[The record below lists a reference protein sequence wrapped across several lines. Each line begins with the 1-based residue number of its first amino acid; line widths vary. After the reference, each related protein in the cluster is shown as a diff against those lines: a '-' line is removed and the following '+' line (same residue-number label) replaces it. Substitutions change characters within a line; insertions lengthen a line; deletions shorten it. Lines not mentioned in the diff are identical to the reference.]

1 MEMSK
6 ISPAMV
12 ETSVDY
18 LNRLLDENNV
28 KCNSAA
34 KRSAIISIIQL
45 LDENKLN
52 GLLESIREDYDKA
65 RKLIKYGESKQ
76 ETIDRMCVAT
86 NKLTAEIATKR
97 QELHR
102 LEKKGMQAIEEAKDK
117 EILPGERSRLRA
129 YEKAISIGEDAL
141 GNFSTSSQRMQV
153 IRSAG
158 IVAAGFTGSLT
169 AKQEGQKDS
178 GN

>member
-1 MEMSK
+1 MAMNK
-6 ISPAMV
+6 INPAMV
-12 ETSVDY
+12 ETSIDY
-18 LNRLLDENNV
+18 LNRLLDENGV

-65 RKLIKYGESKQ
+65 RELIKYGQLWRE
-76 ETIDRMCVAT
+76 EIDRRRVAA
-86 NKLTAEIATKR
+86 NELTSEIATKR

-102 LEKKGMQAIEEAKDK
+102 LEKEGMQAIEEAKDK
-117 EILPGERSRLRA
+117 EILPEERSRLRA

-141 GNFSTSSQRMQV
+141 GNGSTSSQRMQV

>member
-1 MEMSK
+1 MAMSK
-6 ISPAMV
+6 ISSTMV

-18 LNRLLDENNV
+18 LNRLLDENDA
-28 KCNSAA
+28 KFNSAA
-34 KRSAIISIIQL
+34 KRSVIISIIQL

-52 GLLESIREDYDKA
+52 GLLESIREDYEKA
-65 RKLIKYGESKQ
+65 RQLIKYGKSWQ
-76 ETIDRMCVAT
+76 EEIDRMRET
-86 NKLTAEIATKR
+86 INELTDEIVTKS

-102 LEKKGMQAIEEAKDK
+102 LKIEGMQAIEEAKDK
-117 EILPGERSRLRA
+117 EILPEERSRLRA

-141 GNFSTSSQRMQV
+141 GNGSTSSQRMQV

-158 IVAAGFTGSLT
+158 IVAAGFTGSLI

>member
-1 MEMSK
+1 MAMSK
-6 ISPAMV
+6 NNPAMM
-12 ETSVDY
+12 EISVDY

-28 KCNSAA
+28 RCNSAA

-65 RKLIKYGESKQ
+65 RELIKDGQLWQ
-76 ETIDRMCVAT
+76 EEINRKRVVT
-86 NKLTAEIATKR
+86 NELTSEIVTKR
-97 QELHR
+97 EELHR
-102 LEKKGMQAIEEAKDK
+102 LKKEGMQAIEEAKDK
-117 EILPGERSRLRA
+117 EILPEERSRLRA

-141 GNFSTSSQRMQV
+141 GNGSTSSQRMQV

-158 IVAAGFTGSLT
+158 IVAAGFTGSLI
-169 AKQEGQKDS
+169 AKQEGEKDS
-178 GN
+178 GT

>member
-1 MEMSK
+1 MAMSK
-6 ISPAMV
+6 INPAMV

-18 LNRLLDENNV
+18 INRLLDENGV
-28 KCNSAA
+28 RCNSAA
-34 KRSAIISIIQL
+34 KRSAIISIIQH

-65 RKLIKYGESKQ
+65 RELIKDGQLWQ
-76 ETIDRMCVAT
+76 EEIDRMRVAT
-86 NKLTAEIATKR
+86 NELRAEINTKR
-97 QELHR
+97 EELYR
-102 LEKKGMQAIEEAKDK
+102 LEKEGMQAIEEAKDK
-117 EILPGERSRLRA
+117 EILPEERSRLRA

-141 GNFSTSSQRMQV
+141 GNGSTSSQRMQV

-158 IVAAGFTGSLT
+158 IVAAGFTGSLI

>member
-1 MEMSK
+1 MAMSK

-18 LNRLLDENNV
+18 LNRLLDENDA
-28 KCNSAA
+28 KFNSAA
-34 KRSAIISIIQL
+34 KRSVIISIIQL

-65 RKLIKYGESKQ
+65 RELIDDGQFWQ
-76 ETIDRMCVAT
+76 EKIDRMRVAA
-86 NKLTAEIATKR
+86 NELTDEIDTKS

-102 LEKKGMQAIEEAKDK
+102 LKKEGMQAIEEAKDK

-141 GNFSTSSQRMQV
+141 GNSSTSSQRMQV

-158 IVAAGFTGSLT
+158 IVAAGFTGSLI